1 MAAGIGTG
9 YRLFPA
15 FFWGAAALS
24 IAFSVETAQIHSLYA
39 ANLLGSAL
47 GSGLAWF
54 GLFHLQPEQLT
65 GPLALLILLTVFL
78 KRPPAWQWGLSA
90 VLVAVTLWMSPE
102 IPRSPYKPLSYAL
115 QLPEVAHQGPLP
127 HPLGRVDRVSSPALR
142 HAPDLSLPYTGP
154 VPAPPQLFVN
164 GETAGVLLHPDDVA
178 ASILLQT
185 PQALPYVAGNPERV
199 LFLSPGGTAPLLASG
214 GTQLTIVERH
224 SHLVRA
230 IRDLSESLPVKVVR
244 QDPRLFL
251 SRDHLPPQD
260 LIVFPER
267 GQFGGP
273 TGLQT
278 FLRC

>member
-1 MAAGIGTG
+1 MASKSYAPHSRYSLPVFLISVVLLALQVALMQLLAYTQGNHLAYIV
-9 YRLFPA
+9 
-15 FFWGAAALS
+15 LS
-24 IAFSVETAQIHSLYA
+24 IA
-39 ANLLGSAL
+39 LLGF
-47 GSGLAWF
+47 GSG
-54 GLFHLQPEQLT
+54 GSVLT
-65 GPLALLILLTVFL
+65 LISRRGAGSL
-78 KRPPAWQWGLSA
+78 KKYFRGLSA

-102 IPRSPYKPLSYAL
+102 IHRSPYKPLSYAL

-199 LFLSPGGTAPLLASG
+199 LFLSPGGTVPLLASG
-214 GTQLTIVERH
+214 GTQLTIVEH
-224 SHLVRA
+224 HPHLVRA
-230 IRDLSESLPVKVVR
+230 LRDLSESLPVKVVR

-273 TGLQT
+273 TGRQT